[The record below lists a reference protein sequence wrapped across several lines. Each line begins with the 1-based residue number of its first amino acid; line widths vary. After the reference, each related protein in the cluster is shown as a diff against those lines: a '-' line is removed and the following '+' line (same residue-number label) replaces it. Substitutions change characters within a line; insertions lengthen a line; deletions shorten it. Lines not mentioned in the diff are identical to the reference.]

1 MCIWHSAK
9 EKFVIKCAPKI
20 LCLPTMVEATPDF
33 GTGLQFSTCQSRQ
46 RSTQNRTRW
55 GRIPMTEKRFITAQ
69 ELLED
74 SFRLAAQV
82 YDSGFRP
89 QFIVGIWRGGAPIG
103 IAVQEFFDFK
113 KVETDHI
120 AVRTSSYYGI
130 GTDKQS
136 KEIKVHGL
144 HYIVENAN
152 ADDGLLI
159 VDDVFDSG
167 RSIFALKE
175 KLGQL
180 MRLNMPKDIRIACP
194 YYKPQNTAVP
204 LKPDYYIHAS
214 DEWLV
219 FPHEVSGLSP
229 QELAEGKGD
238 LRNIKELFL

>member
-1 MCIWHSAK
+1 MS
-9 EKFVIKCAPKI
+9 
-20 LCLPTMVEATPDF
+20 
-33 GTGLQFSTCQSRQ
+33 
-46 RSTQNRTRW
+46 
-55 GRIPMTEKRFITAQ
+55 EKRFITAQ

-82 YDSGFRP
+82 YESGFRP

-130 GTDKQS
+130 NKQS
-136 KEIKVHGL
+136 KQIKVHGL

-152 ADDGLLI
+152 ASDGLLI

-167 RSIFALKE
+167 RSIHALME
-175 KLGQL
+175 NLSDL
-180 MRLNMPKDIRIACP
+180 MRLNMPKDVRIACP

-204 LKPDYYIHAS
+204 LKPDYFIHES

-219 FPHEVSGLSP
+219 FPHEVSGLSVE
-229 QELAEGKGD
+229 ELTEGKGD
-238 LRNIKELFL
+238 LKNIKDLFI